1 MCKLRMTITQTS
13 LGGSEHG
20 FKVHPEFCPQP
31 HHSGLSLGVPFL
43 ERPSPYPKE
52 VLGVVIS
59 HCALLITF
67 LDLLTIYNY
76 FICVHAQCLF
86 PW

>member
-1 MCKLRMTITQTS
+1 MALKS
-13 LGGSEHG
+13 
-20 FKVHPEFCPQP
+20 V
-31 HHSGLSLGVPFL
+31 LSSVLNPIIQDSAIDVPFL

-52 VLGVVIS
+52 VPGVVIS

-67 LDLLTIYNY
+67 LGLLTIYND

-86 PW
+86 TW

>member
-1 MCKLRMTITQTS
+1 MCKLQMTITQTL

-20 FKVHPEFCPQP
+20 FKVRPEFCPQP
-31 HHSGLSLGVPFL
+31 HHSGLSLDVPFL

-52 VLGVVIS
+52 VPGVVTS

-67 LDLLTIYNY
+67 LGLLTIYND
-76 FICVHAQCLF
+76 FICVHVQRLF